1 MSLKGIDISKWQS
14 GINLAKIEFDFMIA
28 KATEGITYVDSCCDK
43 FVQQAKKLGKLWG
56 FYHFA
61 RPYNDPI
68 KEADSFIKNTINY
81 FNDGIPML
89 DWEAENKWDVSWAKR
104 WLDRVAQQTGVK
116 PYIYMSESVVNAYNW
131 KPVADAGYKL
141 WVARYRDNKV
151 DYNYD
156 MSNAGS
162 KPKVK
167 HWTSYIMW
175 QWTSSGRLNGYSGNL
190 DCDVFYGTTENW
202 NADAK
207 KKDGNKDVKPD
218 EKPPVIEERPTD
230 EEVAQYIADGTHG
243 WGGVYGEERWT
254 KLKTLGY
261 DVMQVQGIV
270 DRIIAGR
277 IITQEYYFVK
287 SGDNLTKIA
296 NKYKTTVAKLVSL
309 NDIKNPNLIYVG
321 QKLRV
326 R

>member
-1 MSLKGIDISKWQS
+1 MSLKGIDISKWQN
-14 GINLAKIEFDFMIA
+14 GINLAKIDFDFMIA
-28 KATEGITYVDSCCDK
+28 KATEGITYVDPCCDK
-43 FVQQAKKLGKLWG
+43 FVQKAKQLGKLWG

-68 KEADSFIKNTINY
+68 KEADSFIKNTKNY

-141 WVARYRDNKV
+141 WVAKYRDNVV

-156 MSNAGS
+156 MSKAGS

-167 HWTSYIMW
+167 NWKSFIMW

-190 DCDVFYGTTENW
+190 DLDEFYGTAADW

-207 KKDGNKDVKPD
+207 KKNYDIVPD
-218 EKPPVIEERPTD
+218 EKPPVVEERPTD

-254 KLKTLGY
+254 KLATLGY
-261 DVMQVQGIV
+261 DAMKIQSMVNKIMA
-270 DRIIAGR
+270 DKT
-277 IITQEYYFVK
+277 ITPEYYTVK
-287 SGDNLTKIA
+287 KGDTLSKIA
-296 NKYKTTVAKLVSL
+296 KDYGTSVAKLVSL
-309 NDIKNPNLIYVG
+309 NDIKNPNLIYAG

-326 R
+326 K